1 MIWTKKQI
9 FILFIVAI
17 TSFMGTFLISSV
29 NIALPEIEKSFGLN
43 AIVLS
48 WVITSFLLATAM
60 FLLPVGRWGDLL
72 GTQKIFKIGIVI
84 FTTSSLLCG
93 FVNSGFSLILL
104 RFIQGIGAACTSTA
118 GPAILVSSFLP
129 QHKGRVLGISVSGVY
144 LGLAFGPF
152 AGGFLTQYLGWRSI
166 FFTSAAIGIITVFI
180 AFIFLKNDIVERK
193 KTTMLSFK
201 GTIFYMLGLIALVT
215 GSSMIPK
222 YYAWFVMLIGFVF
235 LLIFWFI
242 ESKSANPV
250 IETKLFTKNRLFA
263 YSNLAALINYS
274 ATYAIVFLLSL
285 FLQKIMQM
293 PPHDAGIVLIA
304 QPVMMAIFSPIA
316 GRLSDKYQPRY
327 LTTIGMTMCTI
338 GLAAFAFLSQTTPV
352 FLIVAILIWVGLGF
366 ALFSSPNMNTIMSSV
381 DKSKYGLASGTAA
394 SMRVLG
400 QIVSMTVATLFFA
413 SIIGN
418 ISIENVSETVFIKA
432 VRWGFVSFA
441 IISSLGIYFSYNR
454 GKILRQNDK

>member
-1 MIWTKKQI
+1 
-9 FILFIVAI
+9 
-17 TSFMGTFLISSV
+17 
-29 NIALPEIEKSFGLN
+29 
-43 AIVLS
+43 
-48 WVITSFLLATAM
+48 
-60 FLLPVGRWGDLL
+60 
-72 GTQKIFKIGIVI
+72 
-84 FTTSSLLCG
+84 
-93 FVNSGFSLILL
+93 
-104 RFIQGIGAACTSTA
+104 
-118 GPAILVSSFLP
+118 
-129 QHKGRVLGISVSGVY
+129 
-144 LGLAFGPF
+144 
-152 AGGFLTQYLGWRSI
+152 
-166 FFTSAAIGIITVFI
+166 
-180 AFIFLKNDIVERK
+180 
-193 KTTMLSFK
+193 
-201 GTIFYMLGLIALVT
+201 
-215 GSSMIPK
+215 
-222 YYAWFVMLIGFVF
+222 
-235 LLIFWFI
+235 
-242 ESKSANPV
+242 
-250 IETKLFTKNRLFA
+250 
-263 YSNLAALINYS
+263 
-274 ATYAIVFLLSL
+274 
-285 FLQKIMQM
+285 M